1 MRATGM
7 DVLYKSGVGGVCLME
22 TTRNQLMKT
31 TIRSAGLA
39 MLGIGLVIGGC
50 AKKKSSTSWESI
62 KNPEVVAQ
70 LKSFVAEKEAQAN
83 AATNAAAPGF
93 APFFAA
99 AERGDWLAVSNAF
112 QDLRQHAGQYE
123 HSGKTDE
130 RLRGPKWQAII
141 EIWGALYYFGAGDE
155 KYSAAYANDIIAS
168 IPPGSIYFGGT
179 DPGRFL
185 ITGMEKSQVNADPFF
200 LLTQNA
206 LADGTYLD
214 YLHSMYGDK
223 IYIPTADDAAKCFQ
237 NYTEDV
243 TRRQQ
248 NHQLKP
254 GEDVQV
260 DPKSGRV
267 QVSGQVAVM
276 EINGLLAQIV
286 FDKNT
291 NHEFYVEESFPL
303 DWMYSY
309 LEPHGLIMKINRQPL
324 TEMSDEIVQRDRDY
338 WTKYVAPMIG
348 DWLNTDTSVEDVAAF
363 AEKVYVKK
371 DFNGFKG
378 DLRFIQSSD
387 SQKMFSKECS
397 SIAGLYAWRAQHAT
411 DAAEK
416 KRMNDAA
423 DFAFRQAWAL
433 CPYSPETVV
442 RYANLLMSESRFS
455 DALLIAETAA
465 KMPAMKGKDGAQIR
479 ELVDQLKKIQQQV
492 KGR

>member
-1 MRATGM
+1 
-7 DVLYKSGVGGVCLME
+7 
-22 TTRNQLMKT
+22 MKT
-31 TIRSAGLA
+31 TIRSAGL
-39 MLGIGLVIGGC
+39 MILGVGLVIGGC
-50 AKKKSSTSWESI
+50 ARKKSTSWESI

-112 QDLRQHAGQYE
+112 EDFRQHAGQYE

-141 EIWGALYYFGAGDE
+141 EIWGAFYFFGAGDE

-168 IPPGSIYFGGT
+168 IPAGSIYFGGT

-206 LADGTYLD
+206 LADSTYLA
-214 YLHSMYGDK
+214 YLQGMYGGK
-223 IYIPTADDAAKCFQ
+223 IYTPTVEDSAKCFQ
-237 NYTEDV
+237 DYTEDV
-243 TRRQQ
+243 QKRKQ
-248 NHQLKP
+248 NNQLKP
-254 GEDVQV
+254 GENVQT
-260 DPKSGRV
+260 DPATGRV

-276 EINGLLAQIV
+276 EINGLLAKIV

-291 NHEFYVEESFPL
+291 NQEFYVEESFPL
-303 DWMYSY
+303 DWMYPY

-324 TEMSDEIVQRDRDY
+324 SEVSDEIVQRDHDY
-338 WTKYVAPMIG
+338 WTKYIAPMVG
-348 DWLNTDTSVEDVAAF
+348 DWLNTDTSVEEVAAF
-363 AEKVYVKK
+363 AEQVYVKK

-378 DLRFIQSSD
+378 DPRFIQSSD
-387 SQKMFSKECS
+387 SQKMFSKERN

-411 DAAEK
+411 DATEK
-416 KRMNDAA
+416 QRMNDAA
-423 DFAFRQAWAL
+423 DFAFRQAWTL
-433 CPYSPETVV
+433 CPYSPETVF
-442 RYANLLMSESRFS
+442 RYVNLLTSQNRRA
-455 DALLIAETAA
+455 DALLVAETAA
-465 KMPAMKGKDGAQIR
+465 KMPSMQGQDGEQIR
-479 ELVDQLKKIQQQV
+479 NLVEQLQKFQKA
-492 KGR
+492 KPASSGGK

>member
-1 MRATGM
+1 
-7 DVLYKSGVGGVCLME
+7 
-22 TTRNQLMKT
+22 MKT
-31 TIRSAGLA
+31 TIISIAALVLCLGLA
-39 MLGIGLVIGGC
+39 TGC
-50 AKKKSSTSWESI
+50 GKKKSTSWKSI
-62 KNPEVVAQ
+62 KNPEAVAQ

-83 AATNAAAPGF
+83 AATNEAAPGF
-93 APFFAA
+93 APYFAA
-99 AERGDWLAVSNAF
+99 AKRGDWLAVSNAF

-123 HSGKTDE
+123 NSGKTDE

-206 LADGTYLD
+206 LADGTYLA
-214 YLHSMYGDK
+214 YLRGMYGGK
-223 IYIPTADDAAKCFQ
+223 IYTPTDEDSQKCFQ
-237 NYTEDV
+237 DYAEDAK
-243 TRRQQ
+243 RRVQD
-248 NHQLKP
+248 HQLKP
-254 GEDVQV
+254 GEDVNV
-260 DPKSGRV
+260 DATSGRV

-276 EINGLLAQIV
+276 EINGLLAKII
-286 FDKNT
+286 FEKNT
-291 NHEFYVEESFPL
+291 NQEFYVEESFPL
-303 DWMYSY
+303 DWMYPH

-338 WTKYVAPMIG
+338 WTKYIAPMIG
-348 DWLNTDTSVEDVAAF
+348 DWLSTNTSVEEVAAF
-363 AEKVYVKK
+363 AEKVYVKT

-387 SQKMFSKECS
+387 SQKMFSKERS
-397 SIAGLYAWRAQHAT
+397 SIGGLYAWRAQRAA

-416 KRMNDAA
+416 KRMNAAA
-423 DFAFRQAWAL
+423 DFAFRQAFAL

-442 RYANLLMSESRFS
+442 RYANLLFSENRFS
-455 DALLIAETAA
+455 DALVVAETAA
-465 KMPAMKGKDGAQIR
+465 KMPEMKGSDGQQIR
-479 ELVDQLKKIQQQV
+479 DLVGQIKNIQRQA
-492 KGR
+492 KGK